1 MTRELRYLARDRTM
15 FLLSIKA
22 GMRAIEIARV
32 TWNMVTDA
40 ERASPTPSRSKIGP
54 QKEARRAHHPA
65 ASGPEIRSHRA
76 PPRAGRTGA
85 RQSVGYL

>member
-1 MTRELRYLARDRTM
+1 M

-76 PPRAGRTGA
+76 PPRAGRRGA
-85 RQSVGYL
+85 PICRFSLANELEAFLPVP